1 MRYAPFLLFLGL
13 VAGCGS
19 SPTAPDRTLPV
30 EFRFGV
36 LRLGV
41 LPAFFAEGADGSAII
56 GGAFRTPCSPYEA
69 TAQAAQEGSTLVLR
83 VIGENKNDCPQ
94 DGVEGVLYEAEVGD
108 LSPGHYR
115 VRVIHEW
122 KDANWPST
130 TAFETDITV
139 R

>member
-1 MRYAPFLLFLGL
+1 MRYTPFLLFLVL
-13 VAGCGS
+13 LAGCGS
-19 SPTAPDRTLPV
+19 SPTTPDRTLHV
-30 EFRFGV
+30 DFRFGV
-36 LRLGV
+36 VRPAIH
-41 LPAFFAEGADGSAII
+41 PAFFAEGADGSAII
-56 GGAFRTPCSPYEA
+56 GGAFRSPCGPHEA
-69 TAQAAQEGSTLVLR
+69 TAQATQEGSTLVLR

-94 DGVEGVLYEAEVGD
+94 DVVASVLYEAEVRD
-108 LSPGHYR
+108 LPPGHYR